1 MTIDLV
7 HTSIRSVGLFF
18 AHNLAVLPLELP
30 DHIDYLNPEL
40 LQAFIQL
47 ASSSHLELADRIS
60 YLNPEL
66 LPHTEIIHVGFNE
79 YRMAIYDLLADKDYY
94 NGLHRHVRWQRVK

>member
-1 MTIDLV
+1 VASQDGRENKNDRFSS
-7 HTSIRSVGLFF
+7 HKHSFSW
-18 AHNLAVLPLELP
+18 PLLH
-30 DHIDYLNPEL
+30 HIDYLNPKL

-47 ASSSHLELADRIS
+47 TSSSHLELVDRIS